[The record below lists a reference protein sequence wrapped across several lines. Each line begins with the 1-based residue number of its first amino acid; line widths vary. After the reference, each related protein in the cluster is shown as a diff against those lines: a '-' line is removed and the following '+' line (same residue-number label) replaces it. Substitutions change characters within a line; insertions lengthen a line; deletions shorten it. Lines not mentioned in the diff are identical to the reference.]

1 METRWKSPDIIIGS
15 SATGSY
21 YYHRTE
27 TEQEIWAELDK
38 GNYVLLAAPRR
49 VGKTSIMKYLA
60 SQGKEGYLM
69 VFHNVQGI
77 NSEIELYKTL
87 YGLVLNCLSK
97 TTRLKKWFTNY
108 LKTKT
113 ITEID
118 INGGFKI
125 ETAQINY
132 LEEFN
137 RLINDLNTKDAE
149 TIILLIDE
157 IPELLHR
164 LNKNGE
170 KDEASSIIKNL
181 RQWRQN
187 QNFNKLR
194 LVLAGS
200 IGIHYVVNAIE
211 GRTADLNDLNIITCP
226 PLNHN
231 QTSDYIEWATE
242 RATVKYDEDLKN
254 HLFGKVHYFV
264 PYFMNLMLHEIDG
277 IARKVNS
284 PAITKQ
290 TIDDAFDAVLHKNQ
304 HFADWK
310 KRLSDYLPKADF
322 NFVNEILTHIAHNDS
337 ITIQVIYDKA
347 VKHEKTSDYMDF
359 IDNLARDGYIA
370 EIEKSYQ
377 FLSPFLKS
385 FWKNNNPVYHE

>member
-1 METRWKSPDIIIGS
+1 METGWKSPDIIIGS
-15 SATGSY
+15 AATGSY

-164 LNKNGE
+164 LNKNGKKE
-170 KDEASSIIKNL
+170 EASSIIKNL

-211 GRTADLNDLNIITCP
+211 CRTADLNDLNIITCP

-231 QTSDYIEWATE
+231 ETSDYIEWATE

-284 PAITKQ
+284 AAITKQ

-347 VKHEKTSDYMDF
+347 VKHDKTSDYMDF
-359 IDNLARDGYIA
+359 IDNLVRDGYIA